1 MQIYEVV
8 NNTLPN
14 ENLYLL
20 DFYAT
25 WCNPCKM
32 LSKVIEDMESNVPVY
47 KVNIEENMLL
57 AKKYNVRGV
66 PALALIKNDE
76 PVATKSGYMKEAE
89 LSAFIEGHR

>member
-47 KVNIEENMLL
+47 KVNIEENMEL

>member
-47 KVNIEENMLL
+47 KVNIEENMEL

-89 LSAFIEGHR
+89 LSAFIEGQR